1 MSHQILIETAK
12 SQLNVDDFGDLE
24 LLETLEQETKPL
36 LKSRPEIIVYGRV
49 CHQNRNVGFFSDDSI
64 GYNYSRQLME
74 SQPLTENLKK
84 LIDFVN
90 EKYSSN
96 FNGVLINEYLNGCDS
111 IGAHSD
117 DETGLAGKN
126 GVVAISCGATRKFR
140 IRDKKNR
147 KIVKDIPMTHG
158 QILQMKGDFQKV
170 FTHEIPVEKRVTEPR
185 VSFTF
190 RYHRV

>member
-1 MSHQILIETAK
+1 MT
-12 SQLNVDDFGDLE
+12 
-24 LLETLEQETKPL
+24 
-36 LKSRPEIIVYGRV
+36 
-49 CHQNRNVGFFSDDSI
+49 
-64 GYNYSRQLME
+64 

-111 IGAHSD
+111 D

-140 IRDKKNR
+140 IRDKKTR

-158 QILQMKGDFQKV
+158 QILQMNGDFQKE

-190 RYHRV
+190 RYHRE